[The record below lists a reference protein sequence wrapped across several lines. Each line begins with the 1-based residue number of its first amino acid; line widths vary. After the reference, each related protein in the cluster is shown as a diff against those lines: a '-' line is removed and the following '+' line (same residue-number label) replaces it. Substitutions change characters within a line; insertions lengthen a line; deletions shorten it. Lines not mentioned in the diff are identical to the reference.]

1 MAPIDESFPIK
12 AEIPSRSKP
21 RLRFRRHVRSLSK
34 KFRAFPVKSVVVDPK
49 LLIEALRQFKQSD
62 GMMGGVVIH
71 VGKYDEPILIKSSP
85 DYAWDGNEIVAGVA
99 PIKSDD
105 A

>member
-1 MAPIDESFPIK
+1 MAGLTQFT
-12 AEIPSRSKP
+12 IP
-21 RLRFRRHVRSLSK
+21 
-34 KFRAFPVKSVVVDPK
+34 DT
-49 LLIEALRQFKQSD
+49 IW
-62 GMMGGVVIH
+62 

-105 A
+105 T